1 MNSNIFEYSS
11 WIPIT
16 SPEVL
21 SDTLTKVLSKCQF
34 TILNFIDHKFDPH
47 GYTAI
52 WLLSES
58 HLAVHSFPEKNRS
71 YVQLSSCNRDKY
83 DMFISLLKS
92 ECSGKHLLP

>member
-1 MNSNIFEYSS
+1 MNQNIFEYSS

-16 SPEVL
+16 SPDVL
-21 SDTLTKVLSKCQF
+21 SHTLTKVLRKCQF
-34 TILNFIDHKFDPH
+34 TILNFIEHKFNPF

-58 HLAVHSFPEKNRS
+58 HLAVHSFPEKNKS
-71 YVQLSSCNRDKY
+71 YVQLSSCSRQKY

-92 ECSGKHLLP
+92 ITNSN